1 MFALLF
7 RHINNDYFSL
17 IRYILAMRNLA
28 LSTAVGEHGDLGPL
42 VQLLVDAEDV
52 MLKVK
57 ETVMPKWVPSDL
69 PPLPKL

>member
-1 MFALLF
+1 
-7 RHINNDYFSL
+7 
-17 IRYILAMRNLA
+17 MRNLA
-28 LSTAVGEHGDLGPL
+28 LLTAVGELGDLGPL

-57 ETVMPKWVPSDL
+57 ETVMPRWVPSDL

>member
-1 MFALLF
+1 M
-7 RHINNDYFSL
+7 IDSL

-28 LSTAVGEHGDLGPL
+28 LLTAVGELGDLGPL

-52 MLKVK
+52 MLKV
-57 ETVMPKWVPSDL
+57 TQMVMPKWEPSDH

>member
-1 MFALLF
+1 M
-7 RHINNDYFSL
+7 

-28 LSTAVGEHGDLGPL
+28 LLTAVGELGDLGPL

-52 MLKVK
+52 MLKV
-57 ETVMPKWVPSDL
+57 TQMVTPKWVPLDH

>member
-1 MFALLF
+1 M
-7 RHINNDYFSL
+7 IDSL

-28 LSTAVGEHGDLGPL
+28 LLTAVGELGDLGPL

-52 MLKVK
+52 MLKV
-57 ETVMPKWVPSDL
+57 TQMVTPKWVPLDH